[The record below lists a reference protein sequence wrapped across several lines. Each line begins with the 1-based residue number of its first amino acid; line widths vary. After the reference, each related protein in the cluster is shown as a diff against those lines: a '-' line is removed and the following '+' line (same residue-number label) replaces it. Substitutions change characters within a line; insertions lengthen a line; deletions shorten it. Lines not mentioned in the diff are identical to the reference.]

1 MKQRI
6 LAGISN
12 DNRGSGMKKNNLG
25 AVTMAVGVGLLSLVA
40 NAEYSPIANL
50 TEKWTNDANW
60 KLSADS
66 GVTNEF
72 YGDSLGIK
80 FKSRTGDNPLVTT
93 QLKIGDVGAD
103 ETASL
108 PSGMFTGNYIS
119 SEISA
124 VEFDVKR
131 IGTISNATLSF
142 ASANENVWNRPFSL
156 PAGTSDWVHVV
167 IPLVF
172 SPEWSRMGAISQTI
186 FTQDLAAVVRIGVW
200 AASAVPVEQVILLDN
215 FKVVGPWELGPMTAD
230 KLPVYWLQEYAM
242 TGEGAY
248 GDKDK
253 DGLLNIGE
261 YLMGTDPGDPL
272 SKFIVSI
279 RRNQAGQKVLNWKH
293 VNNRR
298 FNILASD
305 DLVATNSF
313 VSITPDVIVSSGP
326 TNEMIL
332 NEAGGGAVFY
342 KVEIEQP

>member
-1 MKQRI
+1 
-6 LAGISN
+6 
-12 DNRGSGMKKNNLG
+12 MKKNNLG

-93 QLKIGDVGAD
+93 QLKGGEIGAD
-103 ETASL
+103 GTSSM
-108 PSGMFTGNYIS
+108 PSGMFTGNYTNS
-119 SEISA
+119 QISA
-124 VEFDVKR
+124 VEFEVNR
-131 IGTISNATLSF
+131 LGTISNASLRFT
-142 ASANENVWNRPFSL
+142 SANGHIWSRPFIL
-156 PAGTSDWVHVV
+156 PEGTSDWVHVS

-172 SPEWSRMGAISQTI
+172 SSDWYRKGENSQII
-186 FTQDLAAVVRIGVW
+186 FTEDLAAVTKIGVW
-200 AASAVPVEQVILLDN
+200 AASAVSTEQIVLLDN
-215 FKVVGPWELGPMTAD
+215 FKVIGPWELGPMTD
-230 KLPVYWLQEYAM
+230 KMPVYWLQEYAM

-261 YLMGTDPGDPL
+261 YLMGTDPSDPL

-293 VNNRR
+293 VSNRR
-298 FNILASD
+298 FNILASG